1 MSTPRTMPRRI
12 SALITLFVAPA
23 LALTGCSGSS
33 NRTTS
38 LNTSTAAPSVG
49 TGANMSGCIKSG
61 EFDKDKDYFGDKATF
76 TGARNVHVSY
86 HKSYK
91 VLTLGEQDRPAQTFV
106 LLQCGAPKPA
116 LTGDL
121 AKAPIIDVPV
131 KRVVASSTT
140 QIPVFHTLGAL
151 DSIVG
156 VNQIEQIYR
165 GPAREALEARHI
177 SSYGSSRMQID
188 TEKII
193 SLKPDA
199 VLAAS
204 SEVGEFKQVQSAGIP
219 VLQDLD
225 YLESTPL
232 ARAEWMKAYGILL
245 NKEGAATKSFDSIA
259 ERYAE
264 VAKKAKNAADKPSV
278 LVGQETK
285 GQWYVPGADSYMIKF
300 MTDAGAS
307 DVMAQAVKGNGATPT
322 DAEVVFKYGS
332 KADFWLNGNY
342 MSMTTWHGKDDALKQ
357 NPRYAN
363 LSAFKHGNVWN
374 PSKRTAPDT
383 GNDFWQSGIVQPD
396 VVLADLT
403 YIFHPDLMKGYT
415 PYYYTKLS

>member
-1 MSTPRTMPRRI
+1 MGTPLPRRA
-12 SALITLFVAPA
+12 SALLTLLVVPSLA
-23 LALTGCSGSS
+23 LAGCSGTKDGSTS
-33 NRTTS
+33 PSASTT
-38 LNTSTAAPSVG
+38 TPAAG
-49 TGANMSGCIKSG
+49 TGANMSGCITSG

-91 VLTLGEQDRPAQTFV
+91 VLTLGKQDKPSQTFV
-106 LLQCGAPKPA
+106 LLQCGAPRPT
-116 LTGDL
+116 LTGEL

-131 KRVVASSTT
+131 KRVAASSTT
-140 QIPVFHTLGAL
+140 QIPVLHTLGSL
-151 DSIVG
+151 DAVVG
-156 VNQIEQIYR
+156 VNQLEQIYR
-165 GPAREALEARHI
+165 GPARDALEARNTP
-177 SSYGSSRMQID
+177 SYGSSRMQID
-188 TEKII
+188 TEKLI

-204 SEVGEFKQVQSAGIP
+204 SEVKEFKQVQSAGIP

-232 ARAEWMKAYGILL
+232 ARAEWMKTYGILL
-245 NKEGAATKSFDSIA
+245 NKEGAATKNFDGITK
-259 ERYAE
+259 RYTE
-264 VAKKAKNAADKPSV
+264 VAKKARNTTDKPSV

-285 GQWYVPGADSYMIKF
+285 GQWYVPGTDSYMIRF
-300 MTDAGAS
+300 MTDAGATDAMS
-307 DVMAQAVKGNGATPT
+307 QAVKGSGATPT

-363 LSAFKHGNVWN
+363 LSAFQHGNVWN

-383 GNDFWQSGIVQPD
+383 GNDFWQSGIIQPD